1 MTDPLH
7 DRLEAQLFDLDPRAR
22 DMTLLRFG
30 GALIVL
36 TNALLGA
43 YISFYAR
50 KTLVHGARFARS
62 LGVLAVV
69 ALAQHALTYWVD
81 WTARAIVKTV
91 RTQLTKR
98 TRVSD
103 RLALVIAAVIVAG
116 FIYGLYRLSKWCVAP
131 LFDTVLESDQSTME
145 EYIHTDEDD
154 TVPADD

>member
-1 MTDPLH
+1 MTDQLH
-7 DRLEAQLFDLDPRAR
+7 DRLEAQLFDLTPRER

-30 GALIVL
+30 GALVVL
-36 TNALLGA
+36 TIALLGA

-62 LGVLAVV
+62 LGLL
-69 ALAQHALTYWVD
+69 ALAALAHHALTYWVD

-91 RTQLTKR
+91 RHQLTKR

-103 RLALVIAAVIVAG
+103 RIALAIAAVIVAG
-116 FIYGLYRLSKWCVAP
+116 FFYGLYRLAKWCVEP
-131 LFDTVLESDQSTME
+131 LFDTVLDPDQSTME
-145 EYIHTDEDD
+145 EYLHTDEDD